1 MIAAMGHDV
10 IDVSGSDKQAAFR
23 ALAAQ
28 RVLPQISGPGFLP
41 AVAVATGSGR
51 AAPVIS
57 GFASL

>member
-1 MIAAMGHDV
+1 MRLDV
-10 IDVSGSDKQAAFR
+10 IDISSCDKQAAFS
-23 ALAAQ
+23 ALAAEG
-28 RVLPQISGPGFLP
+28 VPPQISGPGFLP